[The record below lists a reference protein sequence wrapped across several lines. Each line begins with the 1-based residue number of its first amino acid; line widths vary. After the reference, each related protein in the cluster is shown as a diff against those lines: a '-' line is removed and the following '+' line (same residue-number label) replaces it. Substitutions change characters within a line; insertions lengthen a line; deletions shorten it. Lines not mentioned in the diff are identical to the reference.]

1 MKIPNFADVPV
12 VELDGENKGQF
23 TETWRN
29 IMTQLIQVLQQN
41 ASDESLVIPQQSTSN
56 ISQLEGSNNQVY
68 TGGLIYDST
77 TNKPKI
83 SIFDPITGTNT
94 FKEIQLL

>member
-1 MKIPNFADVPV
+1 MKIPNFIDVPV
-12 VELDGENKGQF
+12 VEVDGEKKGQF

-29 IMTQLIQVLQQN
+29 IFTQLFQVLQQN
-41 ASDESLVIPQQSTSN
+41 ASDESLVTPQQTTLN
-56 ISQLEGSNNQVY
+56 ISQLQGANMQKY

-77 TNKPKI
+77 TNKLKV
-83 SIFDPITGTNT
+83 SIFDPMSGTNT